1 MTSDP
6 DSKFSECEHIQFVSA
21 SHPGH
26 VVSISEGCKSAAT
39 LGILNILPFIAAY
52 EGPIKLLLRKS
63 RDC

>member
-39 LGILNILPFIAAY
+39 LGILNIFAVYCSVRRSDKIIV
-52 EGPIKLLLRKS
+52 EEK
-63 RDC
+63 